1 MEDPLMARGPT
12 YRVAFRRRREGKTDY
27 KARRALIV
35 SKLPRVVTR
44 PSLKHMNVQVVE
56 ATPSGDKIIASANSQ
71 ELQTYGWQA
80 PCGNVPSAYLTG
92 LLCGR
97 RAATQNVRK
106 VVADI
111 GLSQPTKG
119 ARVFAALKGVVD
131 AGVEVPHD
139 SEKLPDEK
147 RMTGQHIATYAK
159 HLATSDSERYH
170 TAFSKYLQA
179 KLAPE
184 DLAEHFAAAREKITG
199 QTGEEKQKKK
209 SRSKEGRSKTT
220 TRRKRSRKKSE
231 KT

>member
-1 MEDPLMARGPT
+1 MARGPT

-170 TAFSKYLQA
+170 TAFSNICKQNWRLKTLRSISPLRERKSPARLA
-179 KLAPE
+179 K
-184 DLAEHFAAAREKITG
+184 RN
-199 QTGEEKQKKK
+199 
-209 SRSKEGRSKTT
+209 
-220 TRRKRSRKKSE
+220 RKRRAEARKAGARRQPEGKE
-231 KT
+231 AERRVKRHE